1 MDETF
6 FKLDT
11 LCAHEKPDK
20 NTKKV
25 MKKKMG
31 LSSMYIKNKKST
43 LKSTINTMETSVMC
57 FL

>member
-25 MKKKMG
+25 MKKK
-31 LSSMYIKNKKST
+31 IDFN
-43 LKSTINTMETSVMC
+43 C
-57 FL
+57 

>member
-25 MKKKMG
+25 MKKKIE
-31 LSSMYIKNKKST
+31 LIYQ
-43 LKSTINTMETSVMC
+43 
-57 FL
+57 